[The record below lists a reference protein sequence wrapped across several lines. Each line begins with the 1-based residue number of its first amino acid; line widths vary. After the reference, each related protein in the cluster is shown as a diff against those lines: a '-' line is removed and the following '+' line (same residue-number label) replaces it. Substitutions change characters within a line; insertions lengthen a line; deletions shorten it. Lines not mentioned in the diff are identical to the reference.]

1 MTISGGNL
9 VNGGLLYAGNDFNA
23 SGAQSFNNAG
33 QKESSTS
40 TQPGRA
46 AGVGGAQCASIYGP
60 RGSNPNTTAF
70 SYGQQSATV
79 PEKVL
84 FDFDQSTL
92 RANAAPALAR
102 AAVLLKRSDK
112 PVIVEGHTDNVG
124 THEYNT
130 QLSEARATTVAA
142 ALEERG
148 IAPSRIKTK
157 GFAYD
162 RPVAS
167 NDTPESQA
175 RNRRTEIVIVG
186 ESEDRIMGG

>member
-1 MTISGGNL
+1 MKKLLSRGTCLGLAALLSACSGLDRSHEIALNQATGIE
-9 VNGGLLYAGNDFNA
+9 VTQGPNGVELRL
-23 SGAQSFNNAG
+23 
-33 QKESSTS
+33 
-40 TQPGRA
+40 
-46 AGVGGAQCASIYGP
+46 
-60 RGSNPNTTAF
+60 
-70 SYGQQSATV
+70 

-92 RANAAPALAR
+92 RADAAPALAR

-124 THEYNT
+124 THAYNM
-130 QLSEARATTVAA
+130 QLSEARATTVAN

-148 IAPSRIKTK
+148 ISASRTTTE

-167 NDTPESQA
+167 NDTPEGQA

-186 ESEDRIMGG
+186 ESEGRILGK

>member
-1 MTISGGNL
+1 MKKLLSLSASVSLVALLSACSGLDRNHEIALNQATGIE
-9 VNGGLLYAGNDFNA
+9 VTQGPNGVELRL
-23 SGAQSFNNAG
+23 
-33 QKESSTS
+33 
-40 TQPGRA
+40 
-46 AGVGGAQCASIYGP
+46 
-60 RGSNPNTTAF
+60 
-70 SYGQQSATV
+70 

-92 RANAAPALAR
+92 RADAAPALNR

-124 THEYNT
+124 THEYNV
-130 QLSEARATTVAA
+130 QLSEARATTVAH

-148 IAPSRIKTK
+148 IAAPRVTTK
-157 GFAYD
+157 GYAYD

-167 NDTPESQA
+167 NDTPEGRA

-186 ESEDRIMGG
+186 ESEDRILGK